1 MALLDSQVSS
11 QVKDLFQGLKDPV
24 VLEWYRGPDA
34 NTAKTFEDLMNEVAD
49 LSDLI
54 MVQEGSEEPLLEPGH
69 PGNETATGPIGEL
82 LDKDGHHTGIR
93 FVGIPSGHEFGAL
106 LEAIKAVST
115 HTSGLSAAAEAS
127 LATLQKPVHIQV
139 FTTPT

>member
-11 QVKDLFQGLKDPV
+11 QVKDLFQGLQDPV

-34 NTAKTFEDLMNEVAD
+34 DTAKTFGELVNEVAD

-54 MVQEGSEEPLLEPGH
+54 MVQERSEAPLLEPGH
-69 PGNETATGPIGEL
+69 PGTETVTGPIGEL
-82 LDKDGHHTGIR
+82 LDKEGKRTGVR
-93 FVGIPSGHEFGAL
+93 FVGIPSGHEFGSF

-115 HTSGLSAAAEAS
+115 HTSGLSAATEAS
-127 LATLQKPVHIQV
+127 LSTVQKPVHIQV